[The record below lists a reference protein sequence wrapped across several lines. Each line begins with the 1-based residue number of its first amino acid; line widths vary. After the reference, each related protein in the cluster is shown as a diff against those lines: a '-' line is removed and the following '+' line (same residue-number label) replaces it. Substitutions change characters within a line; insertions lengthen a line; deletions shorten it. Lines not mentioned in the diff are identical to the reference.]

1 MQSFTLVIYASP
13 QSPSSMT
20 ALNFARALLASGHS
34 LYRLFFYQDGVY
46 NACSFQVP
54 PQDEIDLP
62 AAWQAL
68 VQEHEIDAVVCVASA
83 LKRGIVDTA
92 EAERYELAAANLR
105 EGFVISG
112 LGQLIDATLNSDR
125 TLNFLP

>member
-1 MQSFTLVIYASP
+1 
-13 QSPSSMT
+13 MT